1 MECNVLSKTCAFA
14 AEKPSNRIPIN
25 ICFEHFITKIEAIKK
40 GCENETAI
48 YTHVYVAKPPQ
59 QQTSICSFY
68 SKQKGEP
75 KFSFSKHLKI
85 FYRKMLFPGK

>member
-1 MECNVLSKTCAFA
+1 MYYPRPVHLRLKNLVTGFQLIYVLSISS
-14 AEKPSNRIPIN
+14 PV
-25 ICFEHFITKIEAIKK
+25 TKIEAIKK
-40 GCENETAI
+40 ECENETAI

-59 QQTSICSFY
+59 QQTSIYSFY